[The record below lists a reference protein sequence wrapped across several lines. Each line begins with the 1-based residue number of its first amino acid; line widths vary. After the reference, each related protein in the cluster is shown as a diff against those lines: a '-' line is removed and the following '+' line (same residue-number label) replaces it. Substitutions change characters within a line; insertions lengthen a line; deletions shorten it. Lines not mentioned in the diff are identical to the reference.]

1 MEKGVFSSSPACMSQ
16 SLAKLYV
23 HLVFSTKNREAFL
36 EQGYIDELHAYIGGI
51 LRNAG
56 CEPVEINTEP
66 DHAHVVFVLGRTV
79 ALSDVVSKVKQ
90 GSTLW
95 LREQH
100 PLLRGFH
107 WQSGYGAFSVSQ
119 SSLEEVKR
127 YIRGQKE
134 HHRTKTFQE
143 EFRTLLKR
151 YGLEWEEKYVW
162 D

>member
-1 MEKGVFSSSPACMSQ
+1 MPQ

-23 HLVFSTKNREAFL
+23 HMIFSTKNREAFL
-36 EQGYIDELHAYIGGI
+36 EPGHIDTLHAYMGGI

-56 CEPVEINTEP
+56 CEPVEINAEP
-66 DHAHVVFVLGRTV
+66 DHAHVLFVLGRT
-79 ALSDVVSKVKQ
+79 ATLSDVVSKLKQ
-90 GSTLW
+90 GSTVW

-119 SSLEEVKR
+119 SNVEDVRR
-127 YIRGQKE
+127 YIRDQKE

-143 EFRTLLKR
+143 EFRTMLKR
-151 YGLEWEEKYVW
+151 YKIEWDEKYVW